1 LPFAADCSLF
11 VGADHSD
18 HRLQSWSSSFFFA
31 GVGRQ
36 APELEISAAAGDQ
49 LIIIVLIELLL

>member
-1 LPFAADCSLF
+1 L
-11 VGADHSD
+11 
-18 HRLQSWSSSFFFA
+18 FFA

-36 APELEISAAAGDQ
+36 APELEISAAAAGDQ

>member
-1 LPFAADCSLF
+1 LLVLIILIISCRASP
-11 VGADHSD
+11 
-18 HRLQSWSSSFFFA
+18 Q

-49 LIIIVLIELLL
+49 LIIIVFIELLL

>member
-1 LPFAADCSLF
+1 LF

-18 HRLQSWSSSFFFA
+18 HQLQSWSSSSLFA

-49 LIIIVLIELLL
+49 LIIIVFIELLP